1 MTSGMVSC
9 VLLCWGVDFVGL
21 VILASSPY
29 SSELLVPG
37 GGWSAYLAKKLYKP
51 EDGRYRPKHVVLL
64 CYKYHHLVLYKCLTS
79 PRGLGIYIRL
89 FSKEVVE
96 T

>member
-29 SSELLVPG
+29 SSEFLAPG
-37 GGWSAYLAKKLYKP
+37 GGLVCLRGFCCVR
-51 EDGRYRPKHVVLL
+51 ERRPHAFGFSMGER
-64 CYKYHHLVLYKCLTS
+64 TS
-79 PRGLGIYIRL
+79 
-89 FSKEVVE
+89 V
-96 T
+96 